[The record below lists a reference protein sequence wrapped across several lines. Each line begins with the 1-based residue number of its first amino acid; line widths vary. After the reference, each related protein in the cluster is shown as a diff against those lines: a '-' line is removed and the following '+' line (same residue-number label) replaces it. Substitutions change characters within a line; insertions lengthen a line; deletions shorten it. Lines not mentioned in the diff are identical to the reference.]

1 MAKNKE
7 PLSDS
12 ISSVDQKES
21 PKKENKPESKMSK
34 GFKIVVSIIFALIIY
49 IVGYLIYEYRFSD
62 YEQSVRKMR
71 TSAPVIYKE
80 DENIEI
86 ENDKNEEETFVNT
99 DVEEKE
105 TEEEEYLVLTTYEN
119 IITLTSGTLLRIRK
133 SVYEDP
139 YPMDGF
145 TYSQPCGGSKVFLSY
160 KYFKDMKSMRDYY
173 IKKNKEYN
181 PTLSV
186 KYPET
191 VEINGIEYQYWFTI
205 DGYTADATGMGMVYQ
220 SNPKVQVFD
229 YEATRIRHYYNSP
242 VEESPAFEGYYPEG
256 HEWAGQAYT
265 SGVYTGGG
273 SEVVFC
279 VFDISKIFK
288 GESGFLVFDMGDLV
302 NSPYD
307 NCETIKEFEDFELSI
322 I

>member
-1 MAKNKE
+1 MAEKE
-7 PLSDS
+7 KPLSDA
-12 ISSVDQKES
+12 ISPVKQKES
-21 PKKENKPESKMSK
+21 TKKDNKSAPKMSK
-34 GFKIVVSIIFALIIY
+34 GFKVVVSIFLVLIIY
-49 IVGYLIYEYRFSD
+49 IVGYLIYEFNFSE
-62 YEQSVRKMR
+62 YERDIREMQ
-71 TSAPVIYKE
+71 TSAPVINKGK
-80 DENIEI
+80 ENIEI
-86 ENDKNEEETFVNT
+86 EDNKSDEETSVNT

-105 TEEEEYLVLTTYEN
+105 TEEEEYVLITYEN
-119 IITLTSGTLLRIRK
+119 IVTLTSGNLLRIRK

-139 YPMDGF
+139 YPMHGF
-145 TYSQPCGGSKVFLSY
+145 AYNPPGGGTEVFQGY
-160 KYFKDMKSMRDYY
+160 KYFKDIESMRNYY

-181 PTLSV
+181 PTLV
-186 KYPET
+186 IKYPET
-191 VEINGIEYQYWFTI
+191 VEVDGIKYQYWFTI
-205 DGYTADATGMGMVYQ
+205 DGYTADAAGIGMVYQ
-220 SNPKVQVFD
+220 SDPKVQIFD

-242 VEESPAFEGYYPEG
+242 VEESLAFEGYYPEG
-256 HEWAGQAYT
+256 HKWAGEAYT
-265 SGVYTGGG
+265 SGAYTGDG

>member
-1 MAKNKE
+1 MAENEE
-7 PLSDS
+7 PISEFT
-12 ISSVDQKES
+12 SSVEQKES
-21 PKKENKPESKMSK
+21 PKKENKPASKMSK
-34 GFKIVVSIIFALIIY
+34 GFKIVVSIFLALIIY
-49 IVGYLIYEYRFSD
+49 IIGYIIYEYRFSD

-71 TSAPVIYKE
+71 TSAPVINKE

-86 ENDKNEEETFVNT
+86 ENGKNEEETFVNT

-105 TEEEEYLVLTTYEN
+105 TEEEEYVILTTYEN
-119 IITLTSGTLLRIRK
+119 TITLTSGNLLRIKK
-133 SVYEDP
+133 SVYDDP

-145 TYSQPCGGSKVFLSY
+145 TYSPPGGGSEVFLGY
-160 KYFKDMKSMRDYY
+160 KYFKDIKSMRDYY
-173 IKKNKEYN
+173 IKKNREYN

-191 VEINGIEYQYWFTI
+191 VEVNGIQYQYWFTI
-205 DGYTADATGMGMVYQ
+205 DGYTAKAAGMGMVYQ
-220 SNPKVQVFD
+220 LNPKVQVFD
-229 YEATRIRHYYNSP
+229 YEATRIRHYYNPP
-242 VEESPAFEGYYPEG
+242 VEGSPAFGGYYPEG
-256 HEWAGQAYT
+256 HEWAGQVYT
-265 SGVYTGGG
+265 SGTYFGGG

-307 NCETIKEFEDFELSI
+307 NCETIKQFEDFELSI